1 MTKFINNLNKYLSEM
16 KIKQN
21 CLSMLTGIDKNKL
34 SRLLTGVQD
43 ESGTDMEKIAQALGK
58 DVEFF
63 LKDSISIPEINH
75 FTLNKIA
82 FYAGEPSKK
91 QERIA
96 NQLMELMENIDEV
109 ISAKSRF
116 ENKQRIRKKMNIER
130 LRKIIQYSKENR
142 QETNSMIKIFCFFRG
157 IEYDNSLLDILQIA
171 RSSFRKKGFLV
182 FQMPF
187 ADDEIGALS
196 YRGDGIG
203 YVVINQW
210 RKPIIL

>member
-58 DVEFF
+58 DV
-63 LKDSISIPEINH
+63 KDSISIPEINH
-75 FTLNKIA
+75 FTFNKIA

-96 NQLMELMENIDEV
+96 NQLADYRT
-109 ISAKSRF
+109 KW
-116 ENKQRIRKKMNIER
+116 
-130 LRKIIQYSKENR
+130 
-142 QETNSMIKIFCFFRG
+142 NSYC
-157 IEYDNSLLDILQIA
+157 A
-171 RSSFRKKGFLV
+171 LV
-182 FQMPF
+182 
-187 ADDEIGALS
+187 
-196 YRGDGIG
+196 
-203 YVVINQW
+203 
-210 RKPIIL
+210 

>member
-63 LKDSISIPEINH
+63 LKDFISIPEINH
-75 FTLNKIA
+75 FTFNKIA
-82 FYAGEPSKK
+82 FYEGEPSKK

-96 NQLMELMENIDEV
+96 NQLADYRT
-109 ISAKSRF
+109 KW
-116 ENKQRIRKKMNIER
+116 
-130 LRKIIQYSKENR
+130 
-142 QETNSMIKIFCFFRG
+142 NSYC
-157 IEYDNSLLDILQIA
+157 A
-171 RSSFRKKGFLV
+171 LV
-182 FQMPF
+182 
-187 ADDEIGALS
+187 
-196 YRGDGIG
+196 
-203 YVVINQW
+203 
-210 RKPIIL
+210 